1 MERRNNYEI
10 QAAQARALFCARDLC
25 EVIRRHALRADA
37 AYLYLTLLT
46 EPYRVSRMSGHIERR
61 VGGDWRSAD
70 SFDEALTIFDLLCD
84 AKPDRRAAG
93 TWKTTLG
100 FGHHVHRGLLE
111 SEKPEPLALLYD
123 RQPELFAAGCSRL
136 GGQAMEG
143 ADLAFSLP
151 FFEDLRIALQFW
163 HGDEDF
169 APRLQLLWDAN
180 ADQYLKYETMYYA
193 AAVIKSRLRE
203 YA

>member
-10 QAAQARALFCARDLC
+10 QAAQARALFCARDLN
-25 EVIRRHALRADA
+25 EVIRRHELRADA
-37 AYLYLTLLT
+37 AYLYLTLLS

-61 VGGDWRSAD
+61 IGADWRSAD

-84 AKPDRRAAG
+84 AKPGRRAAG
-93 TWKTTLG
+93 TWKTTLE
-100 FGHHVHRGLLE
+100 FGHHVHRELVEAEKADALE
-111 SEKPEPLALLYD
+111 RLYD
-123 RQPELFAAGCSRL
+123 RQPELFRAACMRL

-151 FFEDLRIALQFW
+151 FFEDIRIALQFW
-163 HGDEDF
+163 HGDEEF
-169 APRLQLLWDAN
+169 APRLRILWDAN

-193 AAVIKSRLRE
+193 AALIKTRLRE
-203 YA
+203 DA

>member
-25 EVIRRHALRADA
+25 EVVRRHDLRADA
-37 AYLYLTLLT
+37 AYLYLTLLS
-46 EPYRVSRMSGHIERR
+46 EPYRVSRASGHIERW
-61 VGGDWRSAD
+61 VKDDWRSAD
-70 SFDEALTIFDLLCD
+70 SFDETLTIFDLLCD
-84 AKPDRRAAG
+84 AKPGRRAAG
-93 TWKTTLG
+93 TWKTTLE
-100 FGHHVHRGLLE
+100 FGHQVHRGLLE
-111 SEKPEPLALLYD
+111 SEKADALELLFD
-123 RQPELFAAGCSRL
+123 RQPELFRAACIRL
-136 GGQAMEG
+136 GGQVMEG

-163 HGDEDF
+163 RGDEEF
-169 APRLQLLWDAN
+169 APRLRILWDAN

-203 YA
+203 DA